1 MSSNIVT
8 DSSKNSAEATALI
21 KEIIAANYK
30 SQKTSV
36 AYPSFAQSGLEAAVV
51 AGEKRSFDTVTIPS
65 HLQDHQIALATP
77 PKQARSDEIVVSLSN
92 VHSLNEQ
99 GSSNTTIQVVD
110 VDTTDNNIVIDPSK
124 QITQIHNSN
133 EIGSTAAINIVE
145 EGSDMTGDKITTVNM
160 TMPSVDIP
168 NNVSTA
174 AANQQSSQQSN
185 FVITEIKPPEN
196 QQIVLTEEELA
207 EMPVKDLNA
216 LLRGLP
222 DAEVIKLK
230 QRRRTIKNRGYA
242 QTSRTKRT
250 TQKSTLED
258 EKSILESELQKLAD
272 ENDLLRK
279 ERDEAK
285 IKLEAFERF
294 AGMSGIVIVTNDNAA
309 SMQANTTTN
318 VVTQMKQENKQTI
331 INNPTQPIDISST
344 NIVNLLDR
352 NRSQKFNVAGIINTG
367 MAPGL
372 APSLVK
378 KP

>member
-30 SQKTSV
+30 SQKPSV

-51 AGEKRSFDTVTIPS
+51 AGEKRSFDSVTIPS
-65 HLQDHQIALATP
+65 HLQDHQIALATT

-124 QITQIHNSN
+124 QITQIHNN
-133 EIGSTAAINIVE
+133 NDIGSTAAINIVE

-160 TMPSVDIP
+160 TMPNVDIP